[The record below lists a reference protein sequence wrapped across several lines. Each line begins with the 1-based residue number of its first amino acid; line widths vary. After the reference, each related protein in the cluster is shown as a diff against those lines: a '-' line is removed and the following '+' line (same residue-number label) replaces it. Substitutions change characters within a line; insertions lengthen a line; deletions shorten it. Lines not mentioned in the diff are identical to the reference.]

1 MSLKSKQTLSLKDEM
16 NAYEQ
21 MRDTLEIDHLGKWV
35 IFHGGKLIG
44 TYDDFQD
51 AAETAVENFG
61 RGPYLIKRVGEGPI
75 SLPASVLY
83 GHVHA

>member
-1 MSLKSKQTLSLKDEM
+1 M

-35 IFHGGKLIG
+35 IFHGGELIG

-51 AAETAVENFG
+51 AAETAVEKFG

>member
-1 MSLKSKQTLSLKDEM
+1 MSLELNQAPSLKDEID
-16 NAYEQ
+16 AYEQ
-21 MRDTLEIDHLGKWV
+21 MRNDLELNHLGKWV
-35 IFHGGKLIG
+35 VVHGGELIG

-51 AAETAVENFG
+51 AAETAVEKFG
-61 RGPYLIKRVGEGPI
+61 RGPYLIKRVGEGPV